1 MFIRFC
7 AAVGTAVLGTLA
19 VQAAAGQT
27 RASYVPALTA
37 DGQPDIQGVWQHRRA
52 LAGSLECA
60 YDINGTTGN
69 HENFNPPLDDKP
81 RAARQK
87 REGPCGPDTTT
98 FGNIALGF
106 KIPLQ
111 PWARAKKDEM
121 YRKIYAVGAVIDGP
135 FDLDPPARCLPMGLP
150 RTHAFLGPHQILQP
164 PGYVV
169 ILDEQSHQYRVV
181 PVDARAHVGSGIRLW
196 LGDATGHWEGNTLI
210 VETTNFNDKTW
221 WDQAATFHSEA
232 QRTVER
238 FTVVDANTINYDLT
252 IEDKNILTEPLRG
265 LSTTFQRAQKGEELL
280 EEECLEGNRLENYG
294 FKGHDSQ
301 R

>member
-1 MFIRFC
+1 MLWLLRASARTP
-7 AAVGTAVLGTLA
+7 AAVVHVAP
-19 VQAAAGQT
+19 
-27 RASYVPALTA
+27 R
-37 DGQPDIQGVWQHRRA
+37 
-52 LAGSLECA
+52 
-60 YDINGTTGN
+60 
-69 HENFNPPLDDKP
+69 NPPRRTTVQESL
-81 RAARQK
+81 RNVQRFF
-87 REGPCGPDTTT
+87 RRHERIGP
-98 FGNIALGF
+98 
-106 KIPLQ
+106 
-111 PWARAKKDEM
+111 
-121 YRKIYAVGAVIDGP
+121 
-135 FDLDPPARCLPMGLP
+135 
-150 RTHAFLGPHQILQP
+150 LGPHQILQP

>member
-87 REGPCGPDTTT
+87 RVTLSISNSTD
-98 FGNIALGF
+98 L
-106 KIPLQ
+106 
-111 PWARAKKDEM
+111 PWSLK
-121 YRKIYAVGAVIDGP
+121 
-135 FDLDPPARCLPMGLP
+135 C
-150 RTHAFLGPHQILQP
+150 
-164 PGYVV
+164 
-169 ILDEQSHQYRVV
+169 S
-181 PVDARAHVGSGIRLW
+181 
-196 LGDATGHWEGNTLI
+196 AT
-210 VETTNFNDKTW
+210 VM
-221 WDQAATFHSEA
+221 AA
-232 QRTVER
+232 
-238 FTVVDANTINYDLT
+238 
-252 IEDKNILTEPLRG
+252 
-265 LSTTFQRAQKGEELL
+265 
-280 EEECLEGNRLENYG
+280 
-294 FKGHDSQ
+294 
-301 R
+301 